1 VSDAVVT
8 ARSEPGVFA
17 RAVGVILSPAATFAS
32 VARDPR
38 PAGVLFLACVLV
50 GLAGGFPQLTERGR
64 QATLDAQM
72 QSVERFTGQPATP
85 EMRAQLERQVQFG
98 VYGAFVGVFIM
109 MPAVSILI
117 AAVLWVTF
125 NAGLG
130 GSAPFKAILAIVT
143 HSQVVAAL
151 GAVVSAPIQLAQG
164 VQSLA
169 GPFNL
174 GGLVP
179 MLDPSSFI
187 ATFLSGI
194 SVFALW
200 QIVVCAIGLAV
211 LYRRRA
217 TGIALGL
224 IAVYLVLAATITNLF
239 SSFSGGAH

>member
-32 VARDPR
+32 ITRDPR
-38 PAGVLFLACVLV
+38 PAGVLFVACVLV
-50 GLAGGFPQLTERGR
+50 GLAGGLPQLTERGR
-64 QATLDAQM
+64 QATLDAQV
-72 QSVERFTGQPATP
+72 QSVERFTGQPASP

-130 GSAPFKAILAIVT
+130 GSAPFKAILA
-143 HSQVVAAL
+143 L

-179 MLDPSSFI
+179 MLDPSGFV

-200 QIVVCAIGLAV
+200 QIVVCAVGLAV

-239 SSFSGGAH
+239 SSLSGGAH